1 MLLEKP
7 ACQKLK
13 INPSEVISEKSD
25 LTTVFLPSAV
35 FST

>member
-7 ACQKLK
+7 ACQKLEFY
-13 INPSEVISEKSD
+13 PSEVISEKSD
-25 LTTVFLPSAV
+25 LYTVFLPSAV